1 MLIDQFGRKHTY
13 LRISL
18 TDACNMR
25 CSYCMPLSSYHGTKS
40 NKLMNANEIFSL
52 AQIFVQNGITKIRL
66 TGGEPLLRKDFNDIL
81 EQLATLPINIG
92 LTTNGLLLDKY
103 IPNLIKWGVN
113 SVNIS
118 LDSLDADEFKRIT
131 HTGQLEKILHNINQL
146 LVLKMQVKINLV
158 MLKNVNEHAIIHFV
172 KWTEKHALDVRFIE
186 FMPFE
191 KNDWDKEKV
200 LGYKHVLSQLS
211 TQFNI
216 IKIKDEAN
224 STSRN
229 YKVNGYKGNF
239 GFITTVTHP
248 FCESCNRLRLTADG
262 KLRNCLFA
270 KNETDLLTPL
280 RKGENLLP
288 LIQQN
293 VLSKAAALGG
303 MNDLHSNSERSMIQI
318 GG

>member
-1 MLIDQFGRKHTY
+1 MLIDQFGRNHSY

-25 CSYCMPLSSYHGTKS
+25 CSYCMPLSSYHGTKI
-40 NKLMNANEIFSL
+40 NKLMNANEIFDL

-66 TGGEPLLRKDFNDIL
+66 TGGEPLLRKDFDAIL
-81 EQLATLPINIG
+81 EKLATLPINIA
-92 LTTNGLLLDKY
+92 LTTNGLLLDNYFDTLQKY
-103 IPNLIKWGVN
+103 GVKN
-113 SVNIS
+113 INIS
-118 LDSLDADEFKRIT
+118 LDSLDAEEFKRIT
-131 HTGQLEKILHNINQL
+131 HTGQLNKILNNINHL
-146 LVLKMQVKINLV
+146 LSLNMHVKINLV
-158 MLKNVNEHAIIHFV
+158 MLKNVNEHAIIDFV
-172 KWTEKHALDVRFIE
+172 KWTEKYPLDVRFIE

-200 LGYKHVLSQLS
+200 LGYEQVLSNLS
-211 TQFNI
+211 NQFDI
-216 IKIKDEAN
+216 IKLEDEAS

-229 YKVNGYKGNF
+229 YQVKGYTGNF

-270 KNETDLLTPL
+270 KGETDLLTPL
-280 RKGENLLP
+280 RLGHDLLP

-303 MNDLHSNSERSMIQI
+303 MDDLHSNSDRSMIQI

>member
-1 MLIDQFGRKHTY
+1 
-13 LRISL
+13 
-18 TDACNMR
+18 
-25 CSYCMPLSSYHGTKS
+25 MPLSSYHGTKS
-40 NKLMNANEIFSL
+40 NKLMNADEIYQL
-52 AQIFVQNGITKIRL
+52 AHLFVNQGVNKIRL
-66 TGGEPLLRKDFNDIL
+66 TGGEPLLRKDFKDIL
-81 EQLATLPINIG
+81 TKISTLPINIG
-92 LTTNGLLLDKY
+92 LTTNGLLLDKHFD
-103 IPNLIKWGVN
+103 ILQNCGVN
-113 SVNIS
+113 NINIS

-131 HTGQLEKILHNINQL
+131 HTGQLDKIMNNINQL
-146 LVLKMQVKINLV
+146 LELKMQVKINLV
-158 MLKNVNEHAIIHFV
+158 MLKNVNEHSIIDFV

-200 LGYKHVLSQLS
+200 LGYNHVLSQLS
-211 TQFNI
+211 TKFDI
-216 IKIKDEAN
+216 IKINDEAN

-229 YKVNGYKGNF
+229 YKVNGHLGNF

-280 RKGENLLP
+280 RNGENILP

-293 VLSKAAALGG
+293 VLSKANALGG
-303 MNDLHSNSERSMIQI
+303 MHDLQSNSDRSMIQI

>member
-1 MLIDQFGRKHTY
+1 MLTDLFGRKHTY

-18 TDACNMR
+18 TEACNMR
-25 CSYCMPLSSYHGTKS
+25 CSNCMPLSTNHPTGNS
-40 NKLMNANEIFSL
+40 KLMSASEIFQL
-52 AQIFVQNGITKIRL
+52 AQFFVQQGINKIRL
-66 TGGEPLLRKDFNDIL
+66 TGGEPLLRKDFDKIVQ
-81 EQLATLPINIG
+81 QLATLPVN
-92 LTTNGLLLDKY
+92 LAVTTNALLLDKH
-103 IPNLIKWGVN
+103 INTLQSCGVQHI
-113 SVNIS
+113 NIS
-118 LDSLDADEFKRIT
+118 LDSLDAKEFKRIT
-131 HTGQLEKILHNINQL
+131 HTGELDTIMSNINHL
-146 LVLKMQVKINLV
+146 LTLNMHVKINLV
-158 MLKNVNEHAIIHFV
+158 MLKNVNELEIIDFV
-172 KWTEKHALDVRFIE
+172 KWTEKYPLDVRFIE

-200 LGYKHVLSQLS
+200 LGYEQVLSNLS
-211 TQFNI
+211 NQFD
-216 IKIKDEAN
+216 IKKLEDEAN

-229 YKVNGYKGNF
+229 YQVKGYTGKF

-270 KNETDLLTPL
+270 KGETDLLTPL
-280 RKGENLLP
+280 RLGHDLLP

-303 MNDLHSNSERSMIQI
+303 MDDLQSNSDRSMIQI

>member
-1 MLIDQFGRKHTY
+1 MLTDQLGRKHTY

-40 NKLMNANEIFSL
+40 NKLMNASEIFEL
-52 AQIFVQNGITKIRL
+52 AHIFVQHGVTKIRL
-66 TGGEPLLRKDFNDIL
+66 TGGEPLLRKDFDEIL
-81 EQLATLPINIG
+81 EKLATLPVNIG
-92 LTTNGLLLDKY
+92 LTTNGLLLDKHFEVLQKY
-103 IPNLIKWGVN
+103 GVKHI
-113 SVNIS
+113 NIS
-118 LDSLDADEFKRIT
+118 LDSLDAEEFKRIT
-131 HTGQLEKILHNINQL
+131 HTGQLEKIMLHINHL
-146 LVLKMQVKINLV
+146 LELKMQVKINLV
-158 MLKNVNEHAIIHFV
+158 MLKNVNEHAIIDFV
-172 KWTEKHALDVRFIE
+172 NWTEKHALDVRFIE

-191 KNDWDKEKV
+191 KNDWNKEKV
-200 LGYKHVLSQLS
+200 LDYQSVLSNLEK
-211 TQFNI
+211 QFDI
-216 IKIKDEAN
+216 IKIEDEDN

-229 YKVNGYKGNF
+229 YKVKGFKGNF
-239 GFITTVTHP
+239 GFITTVTNP

-280 RKGENLLP
+280 RNGENVLS

-293 VLSKAAALGG
+293 VMSKAAALGG

>member
-1 MLIDQFGRKHTY
+1 MLTDQLGRKHTY

-25 CSYCMPLSSYHGTKS
+25 CSYCMPLSTYHGTKS
-40 NKLMNANEIFSL
+40 NKLMNASEIFEL
-52 AQIFVQNGITKIRL
+52 AHIFVQHGVTKIRL
-66 TGGEPLLRKDFNDIL
+66 TGGEPLLRKDFDEIL
-81 EQLATLPINIG
+81 EKLATLPINIG
-92 LTTNGLLLDKY
+92 LTTNGLLLDKHFATLQKY
-103 IPNLIKWGVN
+103 GVKHI
-113 SVNIS
+113 NIS
-118 LDSLDADEFKRIT
+118 LDSLDAEEFKRIT
-131 HTGQLEKILHNINQL
+131 HTGQLEKIMLHINHL
-146 LVLKMQVKINLV
+146 LELKMQVKINLV
-158 MLKNVNEHAIIHFV
+158 MLKNVNEHAIIDFV

-191 KNDWDKEKV
+191 KNDWNKEKV
-200 LGYKHVLSQLS
+200 LDYQCVLNNLEQ
-211 TQFNI
+211 QFDI
-216 IKIKDEAN
+216 VKIEDEDN

-229 YKVNGYKGNF
+229 YKVKGFKGNF
-239 GFITTVTHP
+239 GFITTVTNP

-280 RKGENLLP
+280 RNGENVLS

-293 VLSKAAALGG
+293 VMSKAAALGG

>member
-1 MLIDQFGRKHTY
+1 MLTDQLGRKHTY

-25 CSYCMPLSSYHGTKS
+25 CSYCMPLSTYHGTKS
-40 NKLMNANEIFSL
+40 NKMMNANEIFEL
-52 AQIFVQNGITKIRL
+52 AHLFVQNGVTKIRL
-66 TGGEPLLRKDFNDIL
+66 TGGEPLLRKDFDEIL
-81 EQLATLPINIG
+81 EKLATLPVNIG
-92 LTTNGLLLDKY
+92 LTTNGLLLDKHFEVLQKY
-103 IPNLIKWGVN
+103 GVRHI
-113 SVNIS
+113 NIS
-118 LDSLDADEFKRIT
+118 LDSLDAEEFKRIT
-131 HTGQLEKILHNINQL
+131 HTGQLEKIMLHINHL
-146 LVLKMQVKINLV
+146 LELKMQVKINLV
-158 MLKNVNEHAIIHFV
+158 MLKNVNEHAIIDFV
-172 KWTEKHALDVRFIE
+172 NWTEKHALDVRFIE

-191 KNDWDKEKV
+191 KNDWNKEKV
-200 LGYKHVLSQLS
+200 LDYQSVLSNLEK
-211 TQFNI
+211 QFDI
-216 IKIKDEAN
+216 IKIEDEDN

-229 YKVNGYKGNF
+229 YKVKGFKGNF
-239 GFITTVTHP
+239 GFITTVTNP

-280 RKGENLLP
+280 RNGENVLS

-293 VLSKAAALGG
+293 VMSKAAALGG

>member
-1 MLIDQFGRKHTY
+1 MLVDQFGRKHTY

-25 CSYCMPLSSYHGTKS
+25 CSYCMPLSSYHGTNS
-40 NKLMNANEIFSL
+40 NQLMSADEIFKL
-52 AQIFVQNGITKIRL
+52 AQIFTNNGVTKIRL
-66 TGGEPLLRKDFNDIL
+66 TGGEPLLRKDFKDIL
-81 EQLATLPINIG
+81 EKISTLPVNIG
-92 LTTNGLLLDKY
+92 LTTNGLLLEKH
-103 IPNLIKWGVN
+103 IETLQQFSVN
-113 SVNIS
+113 HINIS
-118 LDSLDADEFKRIT
+118 LDSLNAEEFKRIT
-131 HTGQLEKILHNINQL
+131 HTGQLEKIMRNIEQL
-146 LVLKMQVKINLV
+146 LALKVHVKINLV
-158 MLKNVNEHAIIHFV
+158 MLKNVNEHAIIDFV

-191 KNDWDKEKV
+191 KNDWNKEKV
-200 LGYKHVLSQLS
+200 LDYHSVLGNLEK
-211 TQFNI
+211 QFDI
-216 IKIKDEAN
+216 IKLEDEVN

-229 YKVNGYKGNF
+229 YKVNGFTGNF
-239 GFITTVTHP
+239 GFITTVTNP

-280 RKGENLLP
+280 RNGEPIIP

-293 VLSKAAALGG
+293 VLNKAAALGG

>member
-40 NKLMNANEIFSL
+40 NKLMTADEIFEL
-52 AQIFVQNGITKIRL
+52 ASIFVQNGITKIRL
-66 TGGEPLLRKDFNDIL
+66 TGGEPLLRKDFDTIL
-81 EQLATLPINIG
+81 EKLASLPVNIG
-92 LTTNGLLLDKY
+92 ITTNGLLLDKHFE
-103 IPNLIKWGVN
+103 NLVKH
-113 SVNIS
+113 SVKHINIS
-118 LDSLDADEFKRIT
+118 LDSLDAEEFKRIT
-131 HTGQLEKILHNINQL
+131 HTGQLEKIMLHINHLLTLNIN
-146 LVLKMQVKINLV
+146 VKINLV
-158 MLKNVNEHAIIHFV
+158 MLKNINEHAIIDFV
-172 KWTEKHALDVRFIE
+172 KWTEKHSIDVRFIE

-191 KNDWDKEKV
+191 KNEWNKEKV
-200 LGYKHVLSQLS
+200 LGYETVLNTLAE
-211 TQFNI
+211 QFDI
-216 IKIKDEAN
+216 LKIEDETN

-229 YKVNGYKGNF
+229 YTVKGFKGNF
-239 GFITTVTHP
+239 GFITTVTNP

-280 RKGENLLP
+280 RNGENIIE
-288 LIQQN
+288 LIRQN

-303 MNDLHSNSERSMIQI
+303 MNDLHSNSDRSMIQI

>member
-1 MLIDQFGRKHTY
+1 MLTDQLGRKHTY

-25 CSYCMPLSSYHGTKS
+25 CSYCMPLSTYHGTKS
-40 NKLMNANEIFSL
+40 NKLMNASEIFEL
-52 AQIFVQNGITKIRL
+52 AHIFVQHGVTKIRL
-66 TGGEPLLRKDFNDIL
+66 TGGEPLLRKDFDEIL
-81 EQLATLPINIG
+81 EKLATLPVNIG
-92 LTTNGLLLDKY
+92 LTTNGLLLDKHFEVLQKY
-103 IPNLIKWGVN
+103 GVKHI
-113 SVNIS
+113 NIS
-118 LDSLDADEFKRIT
+118 LDSLDAEEFKRIT
-131 HTGQLEKILHNINQL
+131 HTGQLEKIMLHINHL
-146 LVLKMQVKINLV
+146 LELKMQVKINLV
-158 MLKNVNEHAIIHFV
+158 MLKNVNEHAIIDFV
-172 KWTEKHALDVRFIE
+172 NWTEKHALDVRFIE

-191 KNDWDKEKV
+191 KNDWNKEKV
-200 LGYKHVLSQLS
+200 LDYQSVLSNLEK
-211 TQFNI
+211 QFDI
-216 IKIKDEAN
+216 IKIEDEDN

-229 YKVNGYKGNF
+229 YKVKGFKGNF
-239 GFITTVTHP
+239 GFITTVTNP

-280 RKGENLLP
+280 RNGENVLS

-293 VLSKAAALGG
+293 VMSKAAALGG

>member
-1 MLIDQFGRKHTY
+1 MLTDQFGRKHTY

-25 CSYCMPLSSYHGTKS
+25 CSYCMPLSTYHGTKS
-40 NKLMNANEIFSL
+40 NKLMNANEIFEL
-52 AQIFVQNGITKIRL
+52 AHIFVQHGVTKIRL
-66 TGGEPLLRKDFNDIL
+66 TGGEPLLRKDFDEIL
-81 EQLATLPINIG
+81 EKLATLQVNIG
-92 LTTNGLLLDKY
+92 LTTNGLLLDKHFET
-103 IPNLIKWGVN
+103 LQKFGVKHI
-113 SVNIS
+113 NIS
-118 LDSLDADEFKRIT
+118 LDSLDAEEFKRIT
-131 HTGQLEKILHNINQL
+131 HTGQLEKIMLHINHL
-146 LVLKMQVKINLV
+146 LELKMQVKINLV
-158 MLKNVNEHAIIHFV
+158 MLKNVNEHAIIDFV
-172 KWTEKHALDVRFIE
+172 NWTEEHALDVRFIE

-191 KNDWDKEKV
+191 KNDWNKEKV
-200 LGYKHVLSQLS
+200 LDYQRVLSNLEQ
-211 TQFNI
+211 QFDI
-216 IKIKDEAN
+216 IKIDDEDN

-229 YKVNGYKGNF
+229 YKVKGFEGNF
-239 GFITTVTHP
+239 GFITTVTNP

-280 RKGENLLP
+280 RNGENVIS

-293 VLSKAAALGG
+293 VMSKAAALGG

>member
-1 MLIDQFGRKHTY
+1 MLTDQFGRNHTY

-40 NKLMNANEIFSL
+40 NKLMTANEIFEL

-66 TGGEPLLRKDFNDIL
+66 TGGEPLLRKDFAAIL
-81 EQLATLPINIG
+81 EKLAALPINIG
-92 LTTNGLLLDKY
+92 LTTNGLLLDKHFE
-103 IPNLIKWGVN
+103 NLVKHNVKHI
-113 SVNIS
+113 NIS
-118 LDSLDADEFKRIT
+118 LDSLDAEEFKRIT
-131 HTGQLEKILHNINQL
+131 HTGQLEKIMLHINHL
-146 LVLKMQVKINLV
+146 LTLNMIVKINLV
-158 MLKNVNEHAIIHFV
+158 MLKNINEHAIIDFV
-172 KWTEKHALDVRFIE
+172 KWTEKHPIDVRFIE

-191 KNDWDKEKV
+191 KNDWNKEKV
-200 LGYKHVLSQLS
+200 LGYETVLNTLAE
-211 TQFNI
+211 QFDI
-216 IKIKDEAN
+216 LKIEDETN

-229 YKVNGYKGNF
+229 YKVKGFKGNF
-239 GFITTVTHP
+239 GFITTVTNP

-280 RKGENLLP
+280 RNGENIFE

-303 MNDLHSNSERSMIQI
+303 MNDLHSNSDRSMIQI

>member
-1 MLIDQFGRKHTY
+1 MLTDQLGRKHTY

-40 NKLMNANEIFSL
+40 NKLMNASEIFEL
-52 AQIFVQNGITKIRL
+52 AHIFVQHGVTKIRL
-66 TGGEPLLRKDFNDIL
+66 TGGEPLLRKDFDEIL
-81 EQLATLPINIG
+81 EKLATLPVNIG
-92 LTTNGLLLDKY
+92 LTTNGLLLDKHFEVLQKY
-103 IPNLIKWGVN
+103 GVKHI
-113 SVNIS
+113 NIS
-118 LDSLDADEFKRIT
+118 LDSLDAEEFKRIT
-131 HTGQLEKILHNINQL
+131 HTGQLEKIMLHINHL
-146 LVLKMQVKINLV
+146 LELKMQVKINLV
-158 MLKNVNEHAIIHFV
+158 MLKNVNEHAIIDFV
-172 KWTEKHALDVRFIE
+172 NWTEKHALDVRFIE

-191 KNDWDKEKV
+191 KNDWNKEKV
-200 LGYKHVLSQLS
+200 LDYQSVLSNLEK
-211 TQFNI
+211 QFDI
-216 IKIKDEAN
+216 IKIEDEDN

-229 YKVNGYKGNF
+229 YKVKGFKGNF
-239 GFITTVTHP
+239 GFITTVTNP

-280 RKGENLLP
+280 RNGENVLS

-293 VLSKAAALGG
+293 VMSKASALGG

>member
-1 MLIDQFGRKHTY
+1 MLTDQFGRKHTY

-25 CSYCMPLSSYHGTKS
+25 CSYCMPLSSYHATKS
-40 NKLMNANEIFSL
+40 NKLMSAEEIFKL
-52 AQIFVQNGITKIRL
+52 AQIFTNNGVTKIRL
-66 TGGEPLLRKDFNDIL
+66 TGGEPLLRKDFNEIL
-81 EQLATLPINIG
+81 EKLSALPVNIG
-92 LTTNGLLLDKY
+92 LTTNGLLLEKH
-103 IPNLIKWGVN
+103 IEILQQCGVN
-113 SVNIS
+113 HINIS
-118 LDSLDADEFKRIT
+118 LDSLDAEEFKRIT
-131 HTGQLEKILHNINQL
+131 HTGQLDKIMHNIDL
-146 LVLKMQVKINLV
+146 LLTLKMHVKINLV
-158 MLKNVNEHAIIHFV
+158 MLKNINEHAIIDFV

-191 KNDWDKEKV
+191 KNDWNKEKV
-200 LGYKHVLSQLS
+200 LDYQSVLSNLEK
-211 TQFNI
+211 QFDI
-216 IKIKDEAN
+216 IKLDDEAN

-229 YKVNGYKGNF
+229 YKVKGFTGNF
-239 GFITTVTHP
+239 GFITTVTNP

-280 RKGENLLP
+280 RNGENVLS

-303 MNDLHSNSERSMIQI
+303 MNDLHSNSDRSMIQI